1 MFAFTLTAFR
11 VVNVLNW
18 IFAALFTLLF
28 TLMLATPDLFYKHIA
43 DAFDMAPGASNPA
56 YYWLLATAGLAVP
69 IAILVHMI
77 LTRLAA
83 LVSSA
88 RETNALTEENAGR
101 LTTIAWC
108 LLAINVID
116 LPYGYLAVWA
126 SEASGEYFGWSP
138 SLTAWLAAL
147 MLFILARVFRHG
159 AQMRA
164 DLEGTI

>member
-1 MFAFTLTAFR
+1 MFAFTLTAIR

-28 TLMLATPDLFYKHIA
+28 AMMLAVPDLFYKHVA
-43 DAFDMAPGASNPA
+43 DAFDMAPGASNAA
-56 YYWLLATAGLAVP
+56 YYWLLATVGLAVP

-88 RETNALTEENAGR
+88 RSANALTDENAQR

-108 LLAINVID
+108 LLAINLID
-116 LPYGYLAVWA
+116 LPFGYLSMWA
-126 SEASGEYFGWSP
+126 SEVSGEYFGWSP

-147 MLFILARVFRHG
+147 MLFVLARVFRHG